1 MLERVRTGDVIHSSC
16 TDINMPCRHSGIV
29 IEHNFIKYIIHN
41 TPDGVNKHG
50 GTIIATRLDEFAKER
65 SIYEI
70 VKTGI
75 SKERILEVYNIHK
88 HKVWDAI
95 DFNCEDFISYVVNSE
110 KSSDVRDAWSL
121 IFLSVVLLIFI
132 D

>member
-1 MLERVRTGDVIHSSC
+1 MRERLRTGDVIHSSC

-29 IEHNFIKYIIHN
+29 IEHNSEKYVLHN

-50 GTIIATRLDEFAKER
+50 GTVIASKLDDFIKER
-65 SIYEI
+65 AIYQI
-70 VKTGI
+70 VKTGV
-75 SKERILEVYNIHK
+75 SKERILKAYDVHK
-88 HKVWDAI
+88 YKIWDAI
-95 DFNCEDFISYVVNSE
+95 DFNCEDFISEIVSRE

>member
-29 IEHNFIKYIIHN
+29 IEHNFDKYILHN
-41 TPDGVNKHG
+41 TPDGLNKYG
-50 GTIIATRLDEFAKER
+50 GTIIATRLDEFANER
-65 SIYEI
+65 AIYEV

-75 SKERILEVYNIHK
+75 SKERILRTYDIHK

-110 KSSDVRDAWSL
+110 QSSDVRDAWSL